1 MPTQRIQPKT
11 ILAVLLLAAPLLCAQ
26 TAQTHQAAAAKA
38 ENKAAPAQSGDAARQ
53 PAHEPFQITI
63 TFKRFH
69 DGKVTTDRTY
79 TMLATTGERLPA
91 VRDDSRYR
99 VSASDEKEHLDS
111 DTDIDI
117 LDFKKSAESIYL
129 SLRISTQT
137 FTMPSPDE
145 QQKWPVAHTHQ
156 YLVSPTVPVGKTVTV
171 YSATDSIHDIQ
182 VEVQLLV
189 QPFDVNQHL
198 PQQP

>member
-1 MPTQRIQPKT
+1 MPTPKA
-11 ILAVLLLAAPLLCAQ
+11 ILAALLLAAPLLCAQ
-26 TAQTHQAAAAKA
+26 TAPARQGETAKA
-38 ENKAAPAQSGDAARQ
+38 ESKTAPARSGDAVRQ

-79 TMLATTGERLPA
+79 TLLATTGERLPA
-91 VRDDSRYR
+91 IRDDSRYR
-99 VSASDEKEHLDS
+99 VSASDAKEHMDN

-117 LDFKKSAESIYL
+117 LDFKKSAEFIYL
-129 SLRISTQT
+129 ALRISTQT
-137 FTMPSPDE
+137 FTMPSPEE

-189 QPFDVNQHL
+189 QPFDANQHL
-198 PQQP
+198 PR